1 MNASVM
7 CPSPLHG
14 GVAAR
19 YSSEAADETGR
30 TLRTQSWPDVSV
42 VVPTYRRPAML
53 ANCLAALCA
62 QQFAPHRY
70 EIVVCDDGPDDA
82 TRACVERF
90 AREKAPRGLEVH
102 YLPVTRTQGPAGARN
117 AGWQYAR
124 ASLIAFTD
132 DDTLADPHWLTAGV
146 AALAQGATAAAG
158 TIVVPLPSPPD
169 LPTDYEADASGLAR
183 AEFAT
188 ANVFVT
194 RAALVAT
201 GGFDERFTSA
211 WREDSDLQFT
221 LLTAGGQIVR
231 ARDAVVV
238 HPVRPARWGVSIAQ
252 QKKSQFDALLY
263 RKHPELFRTR
273 IRSRPPLLYYAIL
286 CAALLAIGGSFAD
299 QPMLAGAGLSAW
311 CGLTG
316 YFCARRLRG
325 RNHGWRHVAE
335 MLWTSIPI
343 PFLSIYWRLY
353 GAIRFKVFFP

>member
-19 YSSEAADETGR
+19 YSSEDADETGR

-90 AREKAPRGLEVH
+90 AREMAPRGLELH

-132 DDTLADPHWLTAGV
+132 DDTLPDPHWLTAGV

-263 RKHPELFRTR
+263 RKHSELFRTR

-286 CAALLAIGGSFAD
+286 CAAVLAIGGSFAD